1 MQYHFVINIKEKQ
14 MKKILLLLIT
24 LIFVT
29 VSTGN
34 GQDNFYSL
42 PVFPNFRILPSSV
55 TAQFETDITRHPSN
69 PSILFASASTINTQT
84 SFRSEA
90 VYVSTNGGQ
99 NWFGSDTI
107 FAAPIFNHGG
117 DPGPMI
123 DMNGRFVF
131 VHHGILINGIFAHY
145 STNYGANWSN
155 AYTIATGDMDKGNDI
170 VYDAS
175 SSSPY
180 FGRMYV
186 SFVFLTPPFYVRYS
200 YTTNSGA
207 NWSAATIINNP
218 PQRCQGAEIRTNL
231 NGNVFVSWGSVINTS
246 PFTEDYIGFARSTN
260 GGANWTVTESA
271 ADINGIAGRLLQK
284 GNVAVN
290 GLPRMDVDM
299 TTGPR
304 SGWIYIITTE
314 RNLSPAGSDPDVIL
328 RKSTNSGVSW
338 EPPVRVNQDA
348 INNGKTQFYPCIRV
362 DEGGGVN
369 IIYYDDRN
377 TAIDSTEVF
386 LSRSTDGGVTFT
398 DYVIS
403 DHRFAPKSIAGAGAG
418 FMGDKIGLTSG
429 NNKLNAVWMSD
440 ITGIFQAWSCIIDLN
455 SIGIKK
461 INSEIPVSVQLKQN
475 YPNPF
480 NPETNIEFS
489 LDKSD
494 FINLS
499 IYDVNGRLISNLVN
513 QKTEPGNYSYKFIAP
528 SDLSSGIYFL
538 TLNTSTERL
547 TRSLVLMK

>member
-1 MQYHFVINIKEKQ
+1 MEKR
-14 MKKILLLLIT
+14 MKKILFLLIT
-24 LIFVT
+24 LIY
-29 VSTGN
+29 VSDSPGSES
-34 GQDNFYSL
+34 GNFYSL
-42 PVFPNFRILPSSV
+42 PVFPNFRILPSTV

-69 PSILFASASTINTQT
+69 PSILYASASTINTQT
-84 SFRSEA
+84 SFRSEG

-107 FAAPIFNHGG
+107 FASPLFNHGG
-117 DPGPMI
+117 DPGPII
-123 DMNGRFVF
+123 DLNGRFVF

-145 STNYGANWSN
+145 STNLGANWTN

-175 SSSPY
+175 SISPF
-180 FGRMYV
+180 FGRIYV
-186 SFVFLTPPFYVRYS
+186 SFVFLTPPFFVRFS
-200 YTTNSGA
+200 YTTNSGE
-207 NWSAATIINNP
+207 NWSSSAIINNP
-218 PQRCQGAEIRTNL
+218 PQRCQGAEIRTDL
-231 NGNVFVSWGSVINTS
+231 SGNVYVSWGSVINTS
-246 PFTEDYIGFARSTN
+246 PFTEDYIGFARSSN
-260 GGANWTVTESA
+260 GGANWTVSETA

-299 TTGPR
+299 TNGPR

-348 INNGKTQFYPCIRV
+348 LNNGKTQFYPCIRV
-362 DEGGGVN
+362 DEEGGVN

-377 TAIDSTEVF
+377 TAIDSTEVY
-386 LSRSTDGGVTFT
+386 LSRSTDGGVTFS

-403 DHRFAPKSIAGAGAG
+403 SHRFAPKSIAGTGAG

-461 INSEIPVSVQLKQN
+461 INTEIPVSVMLKQN

-480 NPETNIEFS
+480 NPSTNIEFS
-489 LDKSD
+489 LNKSD

-499 IYDVNGRLISNLVN
+499 VYDINGKLISTLLN
-513 QKTEPGNYSYKFIAP
+513 QNADAGNYVYIYTAP
-528 SDLSSGIYFL
+528 SNLSSGIYFV
-538 TLNTSTERL
+538 TLKTSDEKITN
-547 TRSLVLMK
+547 SIVLMK

>member
-1 MQYHFVINIKEKQ
+1 
-14 MKKILLLLIT
+14 MKKILIVILLLTAILSSSAQNT
-24 LIFVT
+24 NSGYIFA
-29 VSTGN
+29 
-34 GQDNFYSL
+34 
-42 PVFPNFRILPSSV
+42 PNFRILPSNV
-55 TAQFETDITRHPSN
+55 TAQYETDITRHATN
-69 PSILFASASTINTQT
+69 PLLMFASASTINTLT
-84 SFRSEA
+84 SFRSEG
-90 VYVSTNGGQ
+90 VYVSTNGGM

-107 FAAPIFNHGG
+107 FAVPLFNHGG
-117 DPGPMI
+117 DPGPII
-123 DMNGRFVF
+123 DFNNRFIF

-145 STNYGANWSN
+145 STNMGANWTN

-170 VYDAS
+170 VYDVS

-180 FGRMYV
+180 FGRIYV

-200 YTTNSGA
+200 YTSNSGES
-207 NWSAATIINNP
+207 WSPGTIINNP
-218 PQRCQGAEIRTNL
+218 PQRCQGAEIRTDL
-231 NGNVFVSWGSVINTS
+231 SGNVFVSWGSVINIS
-246 PFTEDYIGFARSTN
+246 PFTEDYIGFARSSN
-260 GGANWTVTESA
+260 GGSSWTVNENA
-271 ADINGIAGRLLQK
+271 ADINGIAGRLQQK

-299 TTGPR
+299 TNGPR

-314 RNLSPAGSDPDVIL
+314 RNLAPAGSDPDVIL
-328 RKSTNSGVSW
+328 RKSTNGGVSFQ
-338 EPPVRVNQDA
+338 PPVRVNQDA
-348 INNGKTQFYPCIRV
+348 VNNGKTQFYPCIRI

-440 ITGIFQAWSCIIDLN
+440 ITGIFQAWGCIIDLN
-455 SIGIKK
+455 EIGIKK
-461 INSEIPVSVQLKQN
+461 LSNEIPINIELKQN

-489 LDKSD
+489 LPNSD
-494 FINLS
+494 LVNLS
-499 IYDVNGRLISNLVN
+499 IYDINGKLISTILN
-513 QKTEPGNYSYKFIAP
+513 QKVESGYYNYKFIAP
-528 SDLSSGIYFL
+528 PNLSSGIYFV
-538 TLNTSTERL
+538 TLKTLSERL
-547 TRSLVLMK
+547 TRSIVLMK

>member
-1 MQYHFVINIKEKQ
+1 M
-14 MKKILLLLIT
+14 
-24 LIFVT
+24 
-29 VSTGN
+29 
-34 GQDNFYSL
+34 
-42 PVFPNFRILPSSV
+42 
-55 TAQFETDITRHPSN
+55 
-69 PSILFASASTINTQT
+69 FASASTINTTT
-84 SFRSEA
+84 SFRSEG
-90 VYVSTNGGQ
+90 VYVSTNGGV

-107 FAAPIFNHGG
+107 FAVPLFNHGG

-123 DMNGRFVF
+123 DLNNRFVF

-145 STNYGANWSN
+145 STNMGANWTN

-170 VYDAS
+170 VYDVS
-175 SSSPY
+175 TSSPY
-180 FGRMYV
+180 YGRMYV

-200 YTTNSGA
+200 YTTNSGN
-207 NWSAATIINNP
+207 NWSTAAIINNP
-218 PQRCQGAEIRTNL
+218 PQRCQGAEIRTDI
-231 NGNVFVSWGSVINTS
+231 NGNVFVSWGSVINIS
-246 PFTEDYIGFARSTN
+246 PFTEDYVGFARSSN
-260 GGANWTVTESA
+260 GGLNWTVNETA
-271 ADINGIAGRLLQK
+271 ANINGIAGRLAQK

-290 GLPRMDVDM
+290 GLPRMDVDISS
-299 TTGPR
+299 GPR
-304 SGWIYIITTE
+304 AGWIYIITTE
-314 RNLSPAGSDPDVIL
+314 KNFAPAGSDPDVIL
-328 RKSTNSGVSW
+328 RKSTDGGATFQ
-338 EPPVRVNQDA
+338 PPVRVNQDA

-403 DHRFAPKSIAGAGAG
+403 DQRFAPKSIAGAGAG

-440 ITGIFQAWSCIIDLN
+440 ITGLFQAWSCIIDLN

-461 INSEIPVSVQLKQN
+461 INSEIPISVQLKQN

-489 LDKSD
+489 LNKSN
-494 FINLS
+494 FINLAV
-499 IYDVNGRLISNLVN
+499 YDINGRLISTLVN
-513 QKTEPGNYSYKFIAP
+513 QKAEPGNYNYKFSAP
-528 SDLSSGIYFL
+528 SNLSSGVYFI
-538 TLNTSTERL
+538 TLKTSSERL
-547 TRSLVLMK
+547 TRSIVLMK